1 MDLIDVNPLFG
12 VLILAGL
19 YFAGQFLKKK
29 KAEAGVSS
37 GSDSGFIGET
47 LENLTALSSSM
58 TAAGFKLLPQLPD
71 ALMKND
77 RGYVDKLIRQ
87 LMLAFNNPEQRQSEL
102 EEVFTKLL
110 EEKFKDPDKRRL
122 LLDRIERLK
131 AAETA
136 KPAV

>member
-1 MDLIDVNPLFG
+1 MEMNPLFAI
-12 VLILAGL
+12 LILAGL

-29 KAEAGVSS
+29 KSEAG
-37 GSDSGFIGET
+37 GTDGGFLDET
-47 LENLTALSSSM
+47 LENLTSLSSAM

-87 LMLAFNNPEQRQSEL
+87 LMMAFNNPEQRQAEL

-110 EEKFKDPDKRRL
+110 EEKFKDQDKRRL

>member
-1 MDLIDVNPLFG
+1 MDLMDMNPLMG
-12 VLILAGL
+12 LLILAGL

-29 KAEAGVSS
+29 KSETG
-37 GSDSGFIGET
+37 GTDSGFLGET
-47 LENLTALSSSM
+47 LENLTSLSSAM

-87 LMLAFNNPEQRQSEL
+87 LMMAFNNPEQRQAEL

-110 EEKFKDPDKRRL
+110 EEKFRDPDKRRL
-122 LLDRIERLK
+122 LLDRIERLR
-131 AAETA
+131 AAESA

>member
-1 MDLIDVNPLFG
+1 MDLIDVNPLFA

-29 KAEAGVSS
+29 KADLGVSG

-87 LMLAFNNPEQRQSEL
+87 LMLAFNNPDQRQAEL

>member
-1 MDLIDVNPLFG
+1 MDLIDVNPLFA
-12 VLILAGL
+12 VLIMAGL

-29 KAEAGVSS
+29 KAEVGVS
-37 GSDSGFIGET
+37 GDGGFIGET

-87 LMLAFNNPEQRQSEL
+87 LMLAFNNPDQRQAEL

>member
-1 MDLIDVNPLFG
+1 MDLIDVNPLFA

-29 KAEAGVSS
+29 KAEVGVS
-37 GSDSGFIGET
+37 GESDSGFIGET

-87 LMLAFNNPEQRQSEL
+87 LMLAFNNPDQRQSEL